1 MKKKKLVILILTLL
15 IIPIIFFL
23 TKGSNEKQ
31 VTVTFDTDGGTNI
44 ASVNI
49 KKGEK
54 ITLPEEPYKE
64 GYDFYQWLVDDKEFN
79 FDEKIKND
87 ITIKATQKAKEN
99 PTHPDAT
106 EEPVKPVENNKY
118 RVTFKLN
125 NGTKNVIKD
134 VIKNKTVAKISDPTR
149 YGYKFKGWY
158 LNNKAFNFKTKI
170 TKNITLEAN
179 WEKLPDTV
187 SSSKQNSES
196 SSSKAISSSQAT
208 SSSKI
213 TSSSQV
219 SSSSNYTYS
228 SSGLSY
234 SSNYNPDIYPTH
246 IICSIN
252 DQSVTNYD
260 MAVGERVKVK
270 ISFFPEN
277 TTVTSLTNTS
287 TNNSVALINSYNNI
301 LAISSGTTTI
311 KFETKNKKNC
321 SINVNVE

>member
-1 MKKKKLVILILTLL
+1 M
-15 IIPIIFFL
+15 
-23 TKGSNEKQ
+23 
-31 VTVTFDTDGGTNI
+31 
-44 ASVNI
+44 
-49 KKGEK
+49 
-54 ITLPEEPYKE
+54 
-64 GYDFYQWLVDDKEFN
+64 
-79 FDEKIKND
+79 
-87 ITIKATQKAKEN
+87 
-99 PTHPDAT
+99 
-106 EEPVKPVENNKY
+106 
-118 RVTFKLN
+118 
-125 NGTKNVIKD
+125 
-134 VIKNKTVAKISDPTR
+134 AKISDPTR